1 MAGAGY
7 RSFSD
12 GAVLTA
18 TQVQTFLM
26 DQAVMVFAGTAARGS
41 ALPTPSEGMI
51 CYLQDTDAVQ
61 VYNGSSWST
70 LGQAPAVLSS
80 PSATG
85 TYTASGTA
93 WTYYTFNATGTAVVS
108 TSGLADVLIVGGGGG
123 GGGDGS
129 AGQGGAAGGYVHRTS
144 MYLTAG
150 TYTMTVGAGGAGNS
164 SGFPFNYGAMG
175 SDSAAF
181 GVTAVGGGG
190 ASASTNTSPNGGSST
205 ANGRPIVGQG
215 TQGTGAQGGGSSN
228 ADGTGTS
235 NSIINNSATTFAA
248 GKNATTGGAGT
259 ANRGDGG
266 QGGSTGFNGGSGIV
280 VIRVRS

>member
-18 TQVQTFLM
+18 AQVQTYLM

-41 ALPTPSEGMI
+41 ALPSPSEGMMT
-51 CYLQDTDAVQ
+51 YLSDSDVVQ
-61 VYNGSSWST
+61 VYNGSTWST
-70 LGQAPAVLSS
+70 LGQAPATLSS

-85 TYTASGTA
+85 TYTSSGTA

-108 TSGLADVLIVGGGGG
+108 TAGLADVLIVGGGGG

-129 AGQGGAAGGYVHRTS
+129 TGQGGAAGGFVYRTS

-150 TYTMTVGAGGAGNS
+150 TYTVTVGGGGAGNS
-164 SGFPFNYGAMG
+164 TNPFFNYGAMG

-181 GVTAVGGGG
+181 EVTAVGGGG
-190 ASASTNTSPNGGSST
+190 ASSSTNTSPNGGSST

-228 ADGTGTS
+228 ANGTGTS
-235 NSIINNSATTFAA
+235 NSITGSAVTYAA